1 MWCWGMGKC
10 GVEPKTLQFLVQK
23 PSVMPII
30 NKKIDGVNVRVA
42 TARALGE
49 LSQGPAL
56 DAKLVVAY
64 CKATA
69 SE

>member
-1 MWCWGMGKC
+1 MGKC

-23 PSVMPII
+23 PSVMSII
-30 NKKIDGVNVRVA
+30 NKKIDAANVRVA